1 MNSEKAI
8 IYYASSLGEAN
19 IVSAMLKSRGI
30 ENSILD
36 QHFAGMYGALSAGG
50 IRIQVSGVDEQIAKR
65 ILADFA
71 KAEKKD

>member
-1 MNSEKAI
+1 
-8 IYYASSLGEAN
+8 
-19 IVSAMLKSRGI
+19 MLKSRGI